1 MQVYD
6 YFLSYKTQSRKGVI
20 VLLDPDKGGKDEM
33 NKRAGAAEQ
42 AGAAAVFVGGSHIG
56 DNDFDDTLQAMK
68 QELHIPLIIFPGGSS
83 QVSQYAD
90 AILFLSLISGR
101 NPQYLIGE
109 HITAA
114 PKVKKLRLEVISTAY
129 MLVESGKISA
139 VEYIS
144 NTKPIPREQVKIA
157 AAHAMAAE
165 MLGMKLVY
173 LEAGSGALYPV
184 PPEMI
189 SAVRKAVDLPLLVGG
204 GIKDA
209 GQAQSAFTAGADFVV
224 IGNALESGDD
234 WAWVKGIKTDFEN
247 PSLIH
252 PLRKGGS

>member
-1 MQVYD
+1 MKIYD
-6 YFLSYKTQSRKGVI
+6 YLQSYKSVSRKGVI
-20 VLLDPDKGGKDEM
+20 VLLDPDKGGKEDM
-33 NKRAGAAEQ
+33 RRRAAAAEN
-42 AGAAAVFVGGSHIG
+42 AGAAAVLVGGSHIG
-56 DNDFDDTLQAMK
+56 DNDFEGTLQTMK
-68 QELHIPLIIFPGGSS
+68 EAVKIPLIIFPGGAS
-83 QVSQYAD
+83 QVSKYAD

-101 NPQYLIGE
+101 NPQFLIGE

-114 PKVKKLRLEVISTAY
+114 PKVKKLGLEVISTAY
-129 MLVESGKISA
+129 MLVEAGKTSA

-144 NTKPIPREQVKIA
+144 NTKPIPRDQVNIA

-189 SAVRKAVDLPLLVGG
+189 AAVRKAMDLPILVGG

-209 GQAQSAFTAGADFVV
+209 EQAKTAFSAGADFVV
-224 IGNALESGDD
+224 IGNALENGED
-234 WAWVKGIKTDFEN
+234 WGWVKEICG
-247 PSLIH
+247 
-252 PLRKGGS
+252 KGK